1 MFAVTAGLGAG
12 KTHGF
17 CQWHHHRVT
26 INKGCR
32 FSGFLEPSYQKIHD
46 AAIPTYKKVLESF
59 GLSEGAHYRVIK
71 SPYPKL
77 IYLTQPHEVHFI
89 SGENPEKIVAV
100 EYGFASE
107 DEAGINPVEA
117 RRNLRSRI
125 RDTGSQTHQLML
137 GGAPQGIND
146 FAKEFDSQTLPGWD
160 LTVSRDHRFAE
171 KRYRRFTVWT
181 DDNPFL
187 PPDYTQLLQDT
198 YGHNQNLIRSYR
210 YGEFCALVE
219 GAAYKNYLPQ
229 KHDID
234 DVQPDPYR
242 AIDLTWDFNANPLA
256 WVGVQLF
263 PYTEFGERKLKW
275 VAVHEA
281 NESAGQL
288 DEACV
293 EFATKF
299 PRALFANVLIRLYGD
314 MSGHSGSHKIPGSDY
329 EAIARYLRELG
340 YNRVEIMA
348 ARSNPLETA
357 SVDALDK
364 LFLENRFYVCKRN
377 RLLRNSLLATTW
389 KEGTRKLDKPS
400 GETWTHHTDAL
411 KYWAHSAAH
420 SDPNTKQIHGKN
432 W

>member
-1 MFAVTAGLGAG
+1 MTAGLGAG
-12 KTHGF
+12 KTHGI
-17 CQWHHHRVT
+17 CQWHHHRVQL
-26 INKGCR
+26 NRGVK
-32 FSGFLEPSYQKIHD
+32 FSGFVEPTYQKIHD
-46 AAIPTYKKVLESF
+46 AALPTYKKVLESF

-107 DEAGINPVEA
+107 DEAGIIPAEA
-117 RRNLRSRI
+117 TRNLRSRI
-125 RDTGSQTHQLML
+125 RDTASQTRQLMR

-160 LTVSRDHRFAE
+160 LTVSRDHRLLE
-171 KRYRRFTVWT
+171 KRYRRFIVWT

-187 PPDYTQLLQDT
+187 PPDYTQLLEDT
-198 YGHNQNLIRSYR
+198 YGHNKNLIRSYR

-234 DVQPDPYR
+234 DVQPDQHRP
-242 AIDLTWDFNANPLA
+242 IDLTWDFNANPLA
-256 WVGVQLF
+256 WVAIQCF
-263 PYTEFGERKLKW
+263 PFTEYGERRMKW

-281 NESAGQL
+281 NQSSGQL
-288 DEACV
+288 DDACV
-293 EFATKF
+293 EFAAKF
-299 PRALFANVLIRLYGD
+299 PRALFANVPINLYGD
-314 MSGHSGSHKIPGSDY
+314 MSGHGSSHKVRGSDY
-329 EAIARYLRELG
+329 ETIARLLRELG
-340 YNRVEIMA
+340 YNRVEIRA
-348 ARSNPLETA
+348 ARSNPPETA
-357 SVDALDK
+357 SVDALDN
-364 LFLENRFYVCKRN
+364 LFLRSQLYVCKRL

-389 KEGTRKLDKPS
+389 KEGTRKIDKPA
-400 GETWTHHTDAL
+400 GETWTHHGDAA
-411 KYWAHSAAH
+411 KYWAHAVGRE
-420 SDPNTKQIHGKN
+420 DPNMQKIHGKN